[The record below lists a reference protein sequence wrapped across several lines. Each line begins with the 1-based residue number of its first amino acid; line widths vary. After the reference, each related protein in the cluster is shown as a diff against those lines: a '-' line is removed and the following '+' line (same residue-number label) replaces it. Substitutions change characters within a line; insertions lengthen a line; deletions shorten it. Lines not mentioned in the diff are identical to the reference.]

1 MKLYHSGDHCV
12 QKTTGDERFAS
23 GFENCDK
30 NERTEVKNSPK
41 K

>member
-1 MKLYHSGDHCV
+1 MKLYHSA
-12 QKTTGDERFAS
+12 KTTGDERFAS